1 MKLLTQER
9 YQSILS
15 IINERNAVTVAELAD
30 MLAISESTV
39 RRDLTALDELGK
51 LKKVFGGATSLTKP
65 EGMLEDSVSPRE
77 NLKKEEK
84 TEIARYAAKT
94 INNADFVYIDS
105 GTTTSRLIDFIENDK
120 ATYVTNGIL
129 HARKLI
135 LKGLNAYV
143 LGGKLRQSTEAVVG
157 AEGIAGLKNFNF
169 SKAFLGTN
177 GIDIDAGF
185 TTPDVEEAMM
195 KESAVRHSYI
205 AFVLADHSKFRRVFS
220 VTFSQL
226 KKCCIITDS
235 LPDQRFAKET
245 VIKEVTK

>member
-1 MKLLTQER
+1 M
-9 YQSILS
+9 
-15 IINERNAVTVAELAD
+15 TVVLCD
-30 MLAISESTV
+30 GNRTFK
-39 RRDLTALDELGK
+39 ALQDGK
-51 LKKVFGGATSLTKP
+51 LKETKF
-65 EGMLEDSVSPRE
+65 SAAAVKFWE
-77 NLKKEEK
+77 NNLRTPDDDKLDLIE
-84 TEIARYAAKT
+84 AS
-94 INNADFVYIDS
+94 INDVI
-105 GTTTSRLIDFIENDK
+105 
-120 ATYVTNGIL
+120 
-129 HARKLI
+129 
-135 LKGLNAYV
+135 
-143 LGGKLRQSTEAVVG
+143 
-157 AEGIAGLKNFNF
+157 
-169 SKAFLGTN
+169 TN